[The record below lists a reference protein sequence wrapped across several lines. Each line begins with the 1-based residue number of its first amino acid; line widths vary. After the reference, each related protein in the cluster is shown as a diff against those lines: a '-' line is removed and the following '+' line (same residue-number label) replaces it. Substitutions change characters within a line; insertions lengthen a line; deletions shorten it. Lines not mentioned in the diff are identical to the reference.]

1 MSEQTNAKQQQRRP
15 RNIFEQMAF
24 ALETINDNITDL
36 YKLTVEIHSALYN
49 LGGNDKSEPNDHGA
63 GTNNNQ

>member
-1 MSEQTNAKQQQRRP
+1 MTTQANDKQQQRRP

-36 YKLTVEIHSALYN
+36 YKLTAEIHTALYN
-49 LGGNDKSEPNDHGA
+49 VGINDTSEPNDHGA
-63 GTNNNQ
+63 DTSNNQ